1 MGKWIFGQDG
11 CDLARM
17 LFLALQDKYPAKLL
31 NDVKERL
38 FDMTDGLQ
46 HVIDTARFAETRH
59 VLAVKK

>member
-1 MGKWIFGQDG
+1 
-11 CDLARM
+11 M

-46 HVIDTARFAETRH
+46 HVIDKARFAETRH